1 VNTGPRR
8 IYRICKRVLY
18 FEEGKAGK
26 YGRGDE
32 EEMKDQLALLRKLAK
47 GVVWCSVYT
56 CVHAGVLTPYVRR
69 LLCVYA
75 QRVLAIFSFFIFIV
89 IIIPAPFSL
98 FLSMAES
105 GGIPDGYSGGSVST
119 CLLYCC
125 VRVFVWW
132 YGACVL
138 KLVSSTYV

>member
-1 VNTGPRR
+1 MNTGPRR

-56 CVHAGVLTPYVRR
+56 RVCLRR
-69 LLCVYA
+69 MFVGSCAYMHSAFWSSSL
-75 QRVLAIFSFFIFIV
+75 FFYFIV
-89 IIIPAPFSL
+89 IFIPAAPFSL
-98 FLSMAES
+98 FLSVWRKVEEIRMAIAP
-105 GGIPDGYSGGSVST
+105 GM
-119 CLLYCC
+119 
-125 VRVFVWW
+125 
-132 YGACVL
+132 
-138 KLVSSTYV
+138 